1 VTSLAVPTFNAQ
13 NIATPPTSCV
23 AAAGKAGATIATS
36 ASINTADPNFK
47 FPQYLKASLGWDHR
61 FKHDIIGT
69 IEGLYTRS
77 TNNVFYQNLALA
89 GQQGTDSHGRTLYGI
104 LTATGGTATFTGSR
118 TTVLDMS
125 NSSGDYTYSVTAQLQ
140 KAFTTNFEGSV
151 AYTHQKSMDVT
162 STTSSTAGSNY
173 RYQRDVSG
181 NILDKSVSTSK
192 YDQPHR
198 IVATGT
204 YHVKK
209 TLTDVSVIYTGNS
222 GAPFDY
228 VYGIG
233 SGTGSGDANADG
245 QTQND
250 LIYVPKNVHDQNEI
264 LFTGYNSAVPATL
277 AKADSMANGFDALI
291 NSMDC
296 LNNARGTIMKRNS
309 CRNPWVNE
317 FDVTIAQNLG
327 WRMQNIQVRFDIVN
341 FGNLLN
347 KNWGRQQFSDQGS
360 TCGQICSATVPGLTQ
375 TGNKLP
381 TGVTNSAQA
390 IGIYNF
396 DTGFKPYSFA
406 NASSNYRMQLSMRYS
421 F

>member
-1 VTSLAVPTFNAQ
+1 MTSLAVPAFNAQ
-13 NIATPPTSCV
+13 NIATPPSAC
-23 AAAGKAGATIATS
+23 AAAGTKAGATVATS
-36 ASINTADPNFK
+36 SSINSIDPDFK
-47 FPQYLKASLGWDHR
+47 FPQYLKASLGYDHR
-61 FKHDIIGT
+61 FMHDVIGT

-77 TNNVFYQNLALA
+77 SNNVFYQNLALA
-89 GQQGTDSHGRTLYGI
+89 GPQGVDRNGRIIYGT
-104 LTATGGTATFTGSR
+104 LTATGGTAAFKGSR
-118 TTVLDMS
+118 TTVLDMT
-125 NSSGDYTYSVTAQLQ
+125 NSSGDYTYSVTGQLQ
-140 KAFTTNFEGSV
+140 KSFTTNFEGSL

-181 NILDKSVSTSK
+181 DIMDRSVTRSK

-204 YHVKK
+204 YRFK

-228 VYGIG
+228 VYQSG

-245 QTQND
+245 QSQND
-250 LIYVPKNVHDQNEI
+250 LIYVPKDAHDQNEI
-264 LFTGYNSAVPATL
+264 LFTGYNSATPATQAL
-277 AKADSMANGFDALI
+277 AGQMADAFDKLI

-296 LNNARGTIMKRNS
+296 LKNARGTIMSRNA

-317 FDVTIAQNLG
+317 IDITIAQSLG
-327 WRMQNIQVRFDIVN
+327 WRFHNVQARFDIVN

-347 KNWGRQQFSDQGS
+347 KNWGHQAFSDQGS
-360 TCGQICSATVPGLTQ
+360 TCGQICSATNLLQQ

-381 TGVTNSAQA
+381 TGVTNSPLAQ
-390 IGIYNF
+390 GIYTF
-396 DTGFKPYSFA
+396 DPGFKAYKFE